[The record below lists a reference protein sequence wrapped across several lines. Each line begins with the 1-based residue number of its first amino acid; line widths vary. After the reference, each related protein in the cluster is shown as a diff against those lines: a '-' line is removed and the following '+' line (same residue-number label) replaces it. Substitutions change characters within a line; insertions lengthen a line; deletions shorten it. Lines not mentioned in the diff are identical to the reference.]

1 MKFIP
6 ILVAACGF
14 CAFSLKAGELDQIA
28 KQLVTASLKNDAAA
42 FEKIY
47 TESPTKQKAIADFAK
62 EFVQAAP
69 LIDAGKLKVTAIDKE
84 LVIGDLGVTLMRLDF
99 ADQPKASF
107 RPIVCVRVSGS
118 WEVFPWSST
127 SDLKVL
133 SEMRTPEEKIHIQ
146 LFNKWANLMEDL
158 LLEQED
164 KKGNANQPAT
174 RPDSKP
180 EGDEK
185 PAPESKEHSR

>member
-1 MKFIP
+1 MKFIS

-14 CAFSLKAGELDQIA
+14 CAFSLEARELDQIA
-28 KQLVTASLKNDAAA
+28 KQFVTASLKNDAVV
-42 FEKIY
+42 FEEIY

-69 LIDAGKLKVTAIDKE
+69 LIDAGKLKVTTIDKE

-99 ADQPKASF
+99 ADQPKATF

-118 WEVFPWSST
+118 WKVFPWSST

-133 SEMRTPEEKIHIQ
+133 AETRTPEEKIHIQ

-158 LLEQED
+158 LLEQEAEQVSA
-164 KKGNANQPAT
+164 GQPAT

-180 EGDEK
+180 EGKEK
-185 PAPESKEHSR
+185 PEPESKERSR